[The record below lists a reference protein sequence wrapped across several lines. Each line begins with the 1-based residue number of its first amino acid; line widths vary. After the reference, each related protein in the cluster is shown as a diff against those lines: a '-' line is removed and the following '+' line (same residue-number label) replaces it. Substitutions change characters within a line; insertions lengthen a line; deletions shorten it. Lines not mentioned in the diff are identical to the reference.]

1 MAAAGVVIGANRTAR
16 VRSEDHENQRRTR
29 VEPPEVKRPRFDA
42 ADMAVLETLVIAFWA
57 MLPAYVPNNAAVL
70 AGGGRP
76 IDGGRTMGD
85 KRVLGDGKTWRGT
98 AAGIVAGLALAG
110 LLSVIAPDVADA
122 TGIDVPEF
130 TLRAALGLAAGAM
143 LGDILASFLK
153 RRTGRQRGAMFPG
166 LDQLDFVVV
175 SLPLAA
181 LLDSDWFFGVFTW
194 RVVAVVVVLTP
205 LLHVTTNMIAYKLG
219 LKNEPW

>member
-1 MAAAGVVIGANRTAR
+1 
-16 VRSEDHENQRRTR
+16 
-29 VEPPEVKRPRFDA
+29 
-42 ADMAVLETLVIAFWA
+42 MAVLETIVVAFWA

-76 IDGGRTMGD
+76 IDGGRTWGD

-98 AAGIVAGLALAG
+98 AAGILAGVALAG
-110 LLSVIAPDVADA
+110 VLTLLADDVS
-122 TGIDVPEF
+122 
-130 TLRAALGLAAGAM
+130 AALGFEVPTFVPLAAVGLAAGAM
-143 LGDILASFLK
+143 LGDITASFLK

-175 SLPLAA
+175 SLPLTA
-181 LLDSDWFFGVFTW
+181 LLATEWFFEVFTW
-194 RVVAVVVVLTP
+194 GVIAVVVVLTP
-205 LLHVTTNMIAYKLG
+205 ILHVTTNMIAYKLG

>member
-1 MAAAGVVIGANRTAR
+1 MAI
-16 VRSEDHENQRRTR
+16 
-29 VEPPEVKRPRFDA
+29 
-42 ADMAVLETLVIAFWA
+42 LETIVIAFWA

-76 IDGGRTMGD
+76 IDGGRTWGD

-98 AAGIVAGLALAG
+98 AAGITAGLALAG
-110 LLSVIAPDVADA
+110 LLSVVAADVSAA

-130 TLRAALGLAAGAM
+130 TPLAALGLAAGAM

-153 RRTGRQRGAMFPG
+153 RRSGRERGAMFPG

-175 SLPLAA
+175 SLPLTA
-181 LLDSDWFFGVFTW
+181 LLASEWFFDVFTW
-194 RVVAVVVVLTP
+194 DVIAVVVIVTP
-205 LLHVTTNMIAYKLG
+205 ILHVTTNMIAYKLG

>member
-1 MAAAGVVIGANRTAR
+1 MAII
-16 VRSEDHENQRRTR
+16 
-29 VEPPEVKRPRFDA
+29 
-42 ADMAVLETLVIAFWA
+42 ETIAIAFWA

-70 AGGGRP
+70 AGGGQP
-76 IDGGRTMGD
+76 IDGGRTWGE

-98 AAGIVAGLALAG
+98 AVGVAAGLALAAV
-110 LLSVIAPDVADA
+110 LTALEPTVSDA
-122 TGIDVPEF
+122 LGFAVPGF
-130 TLRAALGLAAGAM
+130 TPLAALGLAGGAM

-175 SLPLAA
+175 SLPLVG
-181 LLDSDWFFGVFTW
+181 LLDFEWFREWFSLEVIL
-194 RVVAVVVVLTP
+194 VVVVLTP
-205 LLHVTTNMIAYKLG
+205 ILHVTTNMIAYKLG

>member
-1 MAAAGVVIGANRTAR
+1 MTL
-16 VRSEDHENQRRTR
+16 
-29 VEPPEVKRPRFDA
+29 
-42 ADMAVLETLVIAFWA
+42 LETIVIAFWA

-76 IDGGRTMGD
+76 IDGGRTWGD

-110 LLSVIAPDVADA
+110 FLTLFAADVSAA

-130 TLRAALGLAAGAM
+130 TPRAALGLAAGAM

-153 RRTGRQRGAMFPG
+153 RRSGRQRGAMFPG

-175 SLPLAA
+175 SLPLTA
-181 LLDSDWFFGVFTW
+181 LLASEWFFDVFTW
-194 RVVAVVVVLTP
+194 EVVAVVVVLTP
-205 LLHVTTNMIAYKLG
+205 ILHVTTNMIAYKLG